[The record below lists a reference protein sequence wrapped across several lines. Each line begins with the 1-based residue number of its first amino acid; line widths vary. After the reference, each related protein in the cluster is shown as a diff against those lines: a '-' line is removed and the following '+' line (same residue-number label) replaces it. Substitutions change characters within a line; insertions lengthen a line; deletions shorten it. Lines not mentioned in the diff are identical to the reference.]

1 MRRFEVKLQRFLQV
15 GESFFFG
22 RTLTGDIDLEALG
35 NIPVTFAPNGSSKRS
50 LHDHILAQKVEF
62 RFDYFCVSRTC
73 PAFTTALSMCS
84 GSLNV
89 LVMPTL
95 GYLGVRKC

>member
-1 MRRFEVKLQRFLQV
+1 MQFQRFLQV
-15 GESFFFG
+15 GESFLFG

-35 NIPVTFAPNGSSKRS
+35 NVPITFAPNGSGKRS
-50 LHDHILAQKVEF
+50 FHDHILAQKVAF
-62 RFDYFCVSRTC
+62 RLDYFCVSRTR
-73 PAFTTALSMCS
+73 PVSTTALSMCS